1 MKRSSWTALIL
12 VFALFA
18 IVSRPLPSQEIS
30 ADDESEVADH
40 MHDYLTRITTI
51 KSSVIMGNRD
61 GVREL
66 ATWLVEHETVSGL
79 PEDFEPYVEMIRSY
93 AREVVAAPDLKSAAR
108 SVSGMARTCGN
119 CHQVNE
125 VELEF
130 GFDTKPPEW
139 ADTISLMQ
147 RHQWA
152 AERLWE
158 GLIGPSDVAWSRGT
172 DMLVDVPLRP
182 AYVLDD
188 TINGVRSDVID
199 KAAHRVHLLG
209 GQGTIT
215 STPDAR
221 AELYGELLG
230 LCADCHISLGRGR
243 ER

>member
-93 AREVVAAPDLKSAAR
+93 AREVVAAPDLKSAA
-108 SVSGMARTCGN
+108 M
-119 CHQVNE
+119 
-125 VELEF
+125 EF

>member
-1 MKRSSWTALIL
+1 MNPKSLITCTTISPELRRSSHLSLW
-12 VFALFA
+12 A
-18 IVSRPLPSQEIS
+18 IEI
-30 ADDESEVADH
+30 
-40 MHDYLTRITTI
+40 
-51 KSSVIMGNRD
+51 
-61 GVREL
+61 
-66 ATWLVEHETVSGL
+66 VEHETVSGL

-93 AREVVAAPDLKSAAR
+93 AREVVAAPDLKSAAK

-182 AYVLDD
+182 AAATSGLRV
-188 TINGVRSDVID
+188 GRHD
-199 KAAHRVHLLG
+199 KWCTLRR
-209 GQGTIT
+209 
-215 STPDAR
+215 D
-221 AELYGELLG
+221 
-230 LCADCHISLGRGR
+230 
-243 ER
+243 